1 MKKAGWLVGA
11 LVGAVALF
19 GAFGPVKASAEEMN
33 LIGLSDEMYR
43 LYVSAN
49 NELDVISQEYLG
61 ESIDKTEIFSVG
73 EETLLLSQFVYVNL
87 AGSTEYANVRTGPST
102 EYDIVGR
109 VYGGAVATAVGES
122 NGWTKVVSGN
132 VEGYILSSFL
142 LFGQDAVDAA
152 AKRYE
157 TKARVLSTTLN
168 LRKSGSVNSGIVHQL
183 PGYCEVTILDKSQG
197 SWYKVSYNNGW
208 KTYTGYVSADYLSQG
223 YYTAITA
230 ARVKE
235 LESNSLLDNI
245 LWPYPASY
253 GIYSDYGYRIHPITK
268 QYKMHTGL
276 DIGGAYGA
284 SEVAALDGTVT
295 SVGYDPY
302 GGGNYV
308 VVTTYTG
315 GIKVD
320 CKYLHCQNIYVR
332 VGETVKKGQRVS
344 SCGASGSA
352 TGPHLH
358 FTMSINGSNV
368 DPMDYLYKYEWCVY
382 WGCTRNK
389 D

>member
-11 LVGAVALF
+11 LAGAVALL
-19 GAFGPVKASAEEMN
+19 GAFGPTKVSAEEMN
-33 LIGLSDEMYR
+33 IIGLSDEMYR

-49 NELDVISQEYLG
+49 NELDVISPEYVD
-61 ESIDKTEIFSVG
+61 ETVENTTIFTVG
-73 EETLLLSQFVYVNL
+73 DDSFLLSQFVYVNIDN
-87 AGSTEYANVRTGPST
+87 GYANVRTGPST
-102 EYDIVGR
+102 EYPSIGR
-109 VYGGAVATAVGES
+109 VYGGAVAMAVGS
-122 NGWTKVVSGN
+122 ANGWTKLVSGN
-132 VEGYILSSFL
+132 VEGYVLSDFL
-142 LFGQDAVDAA
+142 LEGQAGVDKAN
-152 AKRYE
+152 KRYE

-168 LRKSGSVNSGIVHQL
+168 LRKSASVNSAVVHQL
-183 PGYCEVTILDKSQG
+183 PGYCEVTILDRSQG
-197 SWYKVSYNNGW
+197 SWYKVSYSNGY
-208 KTYTGYVSADYLSQG
+208 KTYTGYVSADYLSHG
-223 YYTAITA
+223 YYSAITA
-230 ARVKE
+230 DRVKE
-235 LESNSLLDNI
+235 LESASLIDNI
-245 LWPYPASY
+245 GWPYPASY

-320 CKYLHCQNIYVR
+320 CKYLHCQNVYVR
-332 VGETVKKGQRVS
+332 VGQSVKQGERVA
-344 SCGASGSA
+344 SCGSTGSA

-358 FTMSINGSNV
+358 FTLTINGSNV
-368 DPMDYLYKYEWCVY
+368 DPMDYLWKYEYKIQWH
-382 WGCTRNK
+382 CTRNR